1 MEPGNWRIE
10 TRSITN
16 GKADPPQDQVECL
29 RDELKDLAAYF
40 APQLEGVQA
49 KCTRAPR
56 KGAGNRFTIP
66 IYVQSATPFQAMDLR
81 LSYDAAATFVGASAR
96 GDATG
101 ALTSTKTGNGQLAI
115 SLASA
120 AKMGGH
126 RGSILLLQFRG
137 ASPSITLDGALIDEQ
152 PARVVIHRP

>member
-1 MEPGNWRIE
+1 MFDPLVGAATGQNFDGILLGDCTGNW
-10 TRSITN
+10 TA
-16 GKADPPQDQVECL
+16 GGAAL
-29 RDELKDLAAYF
+29 RQRPSGGAIVHAG
-40 APQLEGVQA
+40 P
-49 KCTRAPR
+49 PR

-66 IYVQSATPFQAMDLR
+66 IYVQSATPFHAMDLR
-81 LSYDAAATFVGASAR
+81 LGYDAAATFVGASTR
-96 GDATG
+96 GDASG

-120 AKMGGH
+120 AEIGGR
-126 RGSILLLQFRG
+126 RGSILLLEFRG